1 MRETEERDQKGLKQA
16 AGGENGEKETRRST
30 EEAELIDVVLKM
42 SELLTHTPLLSVADR
57 STVMPFTETE
67 EKTSL

>member
-16 AGGENGEKETRRST
+16 GGSENGEEETRRGT

-42 SELLTHTPLLSVADR
+42 SELLTPH
-57 STVMPFTETE
+57 F
-67 EKTSL
+67 

>member
-1 MRETEERDQKGLKQA
+1 MRETEERDQNGLKQA
-16 AGGENGEKETRRST
+16 GGSEKGEEEMRRST
-30 EEAELIDVVLKM
+30 EEAELTDIVLKM